1 MFKKRKSSIKIL
13 LKLGD
18 KQQKRPQLYTPKYK
32 LQKWRRGER
41 DKLTNLN
48 SFNSPS
54 VPHAHAKDTGYRLN
68 AWTGDIY
75 PAGNERKKIIGKLKK
90 KELSTLHSD
99 PDFLDFARKQIIWYQ
114 SEYPNIKFYVPDWF
128 QLKTRQPR
136 MIKKE
141 MINEVGD
148 FAFIGSAIIRN

>member
-32 LQKWRRGER
+32 LQKCFWVFTIG
-41 DKLTNLN
+41 DSDDN
-48 SFNSPS
+48 PS